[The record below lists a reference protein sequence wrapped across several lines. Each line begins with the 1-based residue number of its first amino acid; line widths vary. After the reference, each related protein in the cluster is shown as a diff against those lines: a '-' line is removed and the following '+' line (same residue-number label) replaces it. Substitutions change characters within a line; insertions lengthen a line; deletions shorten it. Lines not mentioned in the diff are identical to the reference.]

1 MVHYIT
7 SDDKYRRSPYG
18 EEGDL
23 HLRRYRFGQGRAING
38 RAGSALLRANSF
50 LKNLIQSIA
59 RAKLRRVQHEVE
71 LRGIPMAG
79 PDEEWIPKSPRSGD
93 AAK

>member
-1 MVHYIT
+1 MVQYIT
-7 SDDKYRRSPYG
+7 SNDKYRSPY
-18 EEGDL
+18 DL
-23 HLRRYRFGQGRAING
+23 HLPRYRFGQGRAIHG
-38 RAGSALLRANSF
+38 RAGSALVRANGF

-59 RAKLRRVQHEVE
+59 RAKLRRVQHELE

-79 PDEEWIPKSPRSGD
+79 PDEEWIPKSLRSGD